1 MIRARKIFIFLLF
14 LLVCIF
20 LLEAVMYVE
29 KERLRAEIY
38 GLREDVI
45 ALKLKNRALKAEI
58 EESLSMEAVKKWAL
72 RKGLKEP
79 WNGEARE
86 F

>member
-14 LLVCIF
+14 LLVCVF

-29 KERLRAEIY
+29 KERLRSQIY
-38 GLREDVI
+38 RLREEVI
-45 ALKLKNRALKAEI
+45 TLKLQNRTLKAEI
-58 EESLSMEAVKKWAL
+58 EETLSMEAVRKWAV
-72 RKGLKEP
+72 RKGLTEP
-79 WNGEARE
+79 WNGEAHE